1 MVTSFTAEPVAVITN
16 TSLPFVSSIDVIKRG
31 RVARRFPDP
40 AVTLVPSD
48 VKPEMPPN
56 DPAALYCTC
65 VDDPPGEPPP
75 PPLMVIVQ
83 VLPVQLSVPFVT
95 LISVGLLTRGL
106 PSTS

>member
-1 MVTSFTAEPVAVITN
+1 M
-16 TSLPFVSSIDVIKRG
+16 KRG
-31 RVARRFPDP
+31 RVARKCPDP
-40 AVTLVPSD
+40 AVTFVPSD

-106 PSTS
+106 PSTSWIVQGGAP